1 MSRLKVIQSNALD
14 ITSAL
19 KQDAFS
25 GIMNEAITVT
35 QFSLSAVWYY
45 SQRSELCGKMYVNS
59 TFLQMSPTNICS
71 SQT

>member
-19 KQDAFS
+19 KEDAFS

-35 QFSLSAVWYY
+35 QFSLSTVWYY
-45 SQRSELCGKMYVNS
+45 SQRREVLRKNVRE
-59 TFLQMSPTNICS
+59 
-71 SQT
+71 